1 MLCFHAPCR
10 GRCLACQVEQL
21 GALTST
27 DRDESHNKI
36 VKRVYRSVQS
46 GTARMLTKL
55 SILTEVRSGS
65 A

>member
-1 MLCFHAPCR
+1 MHDLYS
-10 GRCLACQVEQL
+10 GQVQLL

-27 DRDESHNKI
+27 DRDESHNKV
-36 VKRVYRSVQS
+36 VKRVYRSVCS

-55 SILTEVRSGS
+55 AILNDLRMDR